1 MQLERR
7 VALITGG
14 GSGIGAATARLMAHK
29 GASVAV
35 AGIPADGV
43 HNVVDELT
51 AAGLAAEGIPT
62 DVSKSGDVE
71 AAVSRTVERFGRLDI
86 LVPNAAVQYHDRDVV
101 VHELADDTWSE
112 VLGVNLMGVFLTCK
126 FGLRQLLRQGEGG
139 AVVIVSS
146 IAAIGGRSPNAAYV
160 TSKGALLALGRHIA
174 ANYAAHGIR
183 CNTVCPGALERTPNH
198 DLHPNP
204 AGRRERLEGVIPLGR
219 LGTPEDIAGFIA
231 FLASGEAGYAT
242 GANFVVDG
250 GRSVV

>member
-1 MQLERR
+1 MQLEGK

-14 GSGIGAATARLMAHK
+14 GSGIGAATARHMARE
-29 GASVAV
+29 GASVAL
-35 AGIPADGV
+35 AGIPAAGV
-43 HNVVDELT
+43 RSVADELGG
-51 AAGLAAEGIPT
+51 AGFAAEGIPT
-62 DVSKSGDVE
+62 DVSKSADVE
-71 AAVSRTVERFGRLDI
+71 AAVAAAVARFGRLDI

-101 VHELADDTWSE
+101 VHELADDTWNE
-112 VLGVNLMGVFLTCK
+112 VLGVNLTGVFLTCK
-126 FGLRQLLRQGEGG
+126 FGLRQMLRQGEGG

-160 TSKGALLALGRHIA
+160 TSKRALLALGRHIA
-174 ANYAAHGIR
+174 INYAAHGIR

-204 AGRRERLEGVIPLGR
+204 ESRKQRLEGVIPLGR